1 MWKVREGKPSK
12 ACREDE
18 ERFCL
23 CGKVVEGKDTKDEV
37 TDKGDEGM
45 RTSKASEWR

>member
-1 MWKVREGKPSK
+1 MKVREGKPSK

-23 CGKVVEGKDTKDEV
+23 CGRVLESRESKVENKGTENKDGMTKNQA
-37 TDKGDEGM
+37 T
-45 RTSKASEWR
+45 EWR